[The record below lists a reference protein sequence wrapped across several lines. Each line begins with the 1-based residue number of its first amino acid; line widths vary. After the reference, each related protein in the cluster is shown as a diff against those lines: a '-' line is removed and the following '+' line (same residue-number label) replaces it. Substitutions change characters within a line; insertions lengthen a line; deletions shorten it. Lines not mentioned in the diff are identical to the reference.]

1 MLQVKSLQNKQTI
14 STHSLENIGIEF
26 DLLLLGM
33 MTAFKLELTEKQIC
47 QNVRNLLKELE
58 LPITKSLASVVRYNL
73 SFLQSN
79 GLILCEE
86 GGYIVSEKGEPL
98 GMRALKLFRQ
108 NFVN

>member
-26 DLLLLGM
+26 ELLLLGM
-33 MTAFKLELTEKQIC
+33 MTAFRLELTEKQIC

-58 LPITKSLASVVRYNL
+58 LPIIKGLASVVRHNL

-79 GLILCEE
+79 GLILYQDGE
-86 GGYIVSEKGEPL
+86 YIVSEKGEPL
-98 GMRALKLFRQ
+98 GKRALILFRN

>member
-1 MLQVKSLQNKQTI
+1 MLQVKNLQNNQTN
-14 STHSLENIGIEF
+14 STQSLKNIGIEF

-33 MTAFKLELTEKQIC
+33 MTAFRLELTEKQIC
-47 QNVRNLLKELE
+47 QNVRNLIKELE
-58 LPITKSLASVVRYNL
+58 LPITKGLASVIRHNL

-79 GLILCEE
+79 GLILYQE

-98 GMRALKLFRQ
+98 GMRALMLFRE